1 MLLSGVTDTAVLAYI
16 FIYIYITFLINEKYE
31 SERAFFPTAPPR
43 HCTYEYSWA
52 VGAESLNAPVPR
64 VLMLLRNE
72 IIVTSYC
79 PCSRSLARTRAN
91 LLEM

>member
-1 MLLSGVTDTAVLAYI
+1 MKNTSRSVLSFFVSSTSSSSRLACS
-16 FIYIYITFLINEKYE
+16 TTE
-31 SERAFFPTAPPR
+31 T
-43 HCTYEYSWA
+43 CTYEYSWA

-91 LLEM
+91 LL